1 VRLSCTKTPIL
12 STPRR
17 RGWRFASGALPSAG
31 GLPLARRANDFGTLP
46 NGLKGHEHGMEDV
59 GEILG

>member
-1 VRLSCTKTPIL
+1 MHQNSNSFHATTSWLAFRIWRSPI
-12 STPRR
+12 
-17 RGWRFASGALPSAG
+17 GWRFAAS
-31 GLPLARRANDFGTLP
+31 RRANDFGTLP